1 MLKYETLL
9 QLKSELTNLEYTS
22 VLEDINNTA
31 QRVLSRPVT
40 DVNWP
45 NYMKGE
51 IEQLNKRIA
60 EIKTLKEK

>member
-9 QLKSELTNLEYTS
+9 QLKGELTNLEYIA

-31 QRVLSRPVT
+31 QRVISKPK
-40 DVNWP
+40 DGKWP
-45 NYMKGE
+45 NYMAGE
-51 IEQLNKRIA
+51 VAQLNKRIA

>member
-9 QLKSELTNLEYTS
+9 QLKSELTNLEYIA

-31 QRVLSRPVT
+31 QRVISKPKT
-40 DVNWP
+40 ASWP
-45 NYMKGE
+45 KYMTGE
-51 IEQLNKRIA
+51 IAQLNKRIA

>member
-31 QRVLSRPVT
+31 QRVISKPK
-40 DVNWP
+40 DEKWP
-45 NYMKGE
+45 KYMAGE
-51 IEQLNKRIA
+51 VAQLNKRIS
-60 EIKTLKEK
+60 EIKTLKDK